1 MLESEPVLYCVDMG
15 TTRTRAWITEGS
27 VVWARAATDA
37 GVRDVAA
44 GHPRAWLADR
54 LRALLKTVLGEAVLR
69 GLALR
74 PSAILAAGMVTS
86 DQGLVEVPHVDAPA
100 GIADIARHLQV
111 ENFMLAE
118 GDSLPL
124 FFVPG
129 VRSGFG
135 VEGLAATF
143 DTDLMR
149 GEETLCLGLLEQERL
164 TPGTLL
170 LNLGS
175 HWKLILVDAQ
185 KRIAGSHTR
194 LTGEMIHAIQAHTL
208 LASSVPQQRPHMLHE
223 DWVQLGYDQ
232 AARSGLSRALYCTRL
247 LDLRGMGT
255 GEQRLSFLYG
265 CVIHGEMTYLTALRN
280 ERPVSLLLAGS
291 APLARI
297 CAKYARQ
304 LGIPADILSE
314 DNCEQAYLLG
324 LRTLYRVYAG
334 ADSLVSRGAPPLPE
348 SEYLKE

>member
-27 VVWARAATDA
+27 VVWARAAIDA

-54 LRALLKTVLGEAVLR
+54 LRALLKSVFTEASKC
-69 GLALR
+69 GLSRQPLAV
-74 PSAILAAGMVTS
+74 LAAGMITS
-86 DQGLVEVPHVDAPA
+86 DQGLLEIPHVEAPA
-100 GIADIARHLQV
+100 DITELARHLHV
-111 ENFMLAE
+111 ENFSLAG

-124 FFVPG
+124 LFVPG

-175 HWKLILVDAQ
+175 HWKLIWFDTQ
-185 KRIAGSHTR
+185 KRIAGSRTR

-208 LASSVPQQRPHMLHE
+208 LASSVPQQSPRMLHE

-232 AARSGLSRALYCTRL
+232 AARYGLSRALFCTRL

-265 CVIHGEMTYLTALRN
+265 SVIHGEMSYLTALRN

-291 APLARI
+291 PPLAKI

-314 DNCEQAYLLG
+314 DNREQAYLLG

-334 ADSLVSRGAPPLPE
+334 ADSLVSSGAPPLPKSE
-348 SEYLKE
+348 SLKE